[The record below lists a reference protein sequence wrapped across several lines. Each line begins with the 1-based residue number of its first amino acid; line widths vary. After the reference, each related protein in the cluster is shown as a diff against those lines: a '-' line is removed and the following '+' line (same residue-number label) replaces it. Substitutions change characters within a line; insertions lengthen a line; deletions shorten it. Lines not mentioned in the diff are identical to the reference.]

1 MLEPDTVKPQSSELA
16 SKAIATGWRLRSR
29 SQWVEA
35 ARICHK
41 ILSGNPGFGEAWH
54 LLGLLAL
61 DQGDH
66 SQAVDHLKQAIAV
79 EPDQALHYNNLGV
92 VLNEAGFYTR
102 AADYLQQALEISPDL
117 HDARCN
123 LGLSLFH
130 QSQLDRAATCFE
142 KIVAILPNHKAALA
156 NLGMTR
162 LAQQR
167 YAEAVSS
174 YEKAIAGD
182 PTQPGWHGNLGAAF
196 MRLGRFERAAR
207 CFRQALG
214 YDPHKVD
221 YHANLGIALR
231 ATGDLSGSIE
241 ALEAALSRE
250 PLHSEA
256 LANLVVGLEYTCQW
270 DKLSLHYPR
279 LDRDTR
285 KSIDSNNAPAE
296 DPMLN
301 IRRSADIALN
311 RSVAQAWSRNI
322 QKRALRVSPSF
333 SHERR
338 KHGNRPIVLGYL
350 SYDFRNHPVA
360 HQLYPLFGLHDRSR
374 FHVIAFSMGPD
385 DGSRFRREI
394 IAGCDEFIDISSHGL
409 EQAARLIYDRGVDIL
424 IDLMGH
430 THHNRMEIPA
440 LRPAPIQVSYLGFLA
455 TTGAD
460 YVDYLIADKIVV
472 PKEHT
477 PFFAEK
483 LLRLP
488 HCYQMNHACLMNDA
502 AETHRQAWGLPSTG
516 FVYCSF
522 NNVYKIDRFLFDT
535 WMRILRRSPGSV
547 LWLNGGHPLA
557 VENMR
562 MRAETAGIEPDR
574 LIFAEKVP
582 LETHLKR
589 LPLADLALDT
599 LRYNGGATTAN
610 ALSVGLPV
618 LTMMGRHWVS
628 RMSASHLTAAGMP
641 DLVFDTPDS
650 YEKAA
655 VELSCHSNRLDAIR
669 QRLADNL
676 KTQPL
681 FDTRGFIRHL
691 EAGLESIWQRYENGL
706 QPDHIDV
713 PSDRPN
719 DVAAAVEPG
728 DAFSSSLSTVSPP
741 DCMTRTSRIARQA
754 RKAPIIYY
762 VCPDIQLSSAGMRRL
777 YRHVALLNGAGFAAF
792 VLHGKNGF
800 RLPDMPQV
808 PVTYLDHIGSERHE
822 IFVIPEGVPRIM
834 HQLRN
839 HPGRR
844 FVIAL
849 NWHYIFSTL
858 PDGVD
863 WRQMNI
869 ERVLVVSPVIGK
881 LVSWS
886 MGLPV
891 HVLRSSIDHQRYY
904 YEADAKK
911 PQIAFIKRKAHH
923 VEKLR
928 RLLGSRNKEF
938 VKHFKWVGLEG
949 LTEDRYA
956 AEIRKSS
963 VFLNLS
969 AAEGYPTSCLE
980 AMAAGAIVAGYDAV
994 GGREILSGHGDEQNC
1009 ILAPNG
1015 DYVSLAYALEPVL
1028 LDLIHGQSRSS
1039 AAIRSNAR
1047 KAVSDIT
1054 LDNERQ
1060 SLLSFWTGIGANNL
1074 EIELP

>member
-1 MLEPDTVKPQSSELA
+1 MLETDTVKPQSSVLM
-16 SKAIATGWRLRSR
+16 SKAIAHGWRLRSLSR
-29 SQWVEA
+29 WAEA
-35 ARICHK
+35 ARICRK
-41 ILSGNPGFGEAWH
+41 ILSDDPGFGEAWH

-92 VLNEAGFYTR
+92 VLNEAELYAR
-102 AADYLQQALEISPDL
+102 AANYLQQALEIRPDL

-130 QSQLDRAATCFE
+130 QNQLDRAATCFE
-142 KIVAILPNHKAALA
+142 AILATHPNHGAALA

-162 LAQQR
+162 LAQQK
-167 YAEAVSS
+167 YVEAVGT

-182 PTQPGWHGNLGAAF
+182 PTRPGWHGNLGAAF
-196 MRLGRFERAAR
+196 MRLGRFEQAAR
-207 CFRQALG
+207 CYNQALG
-214 YDPHKVD
+214 YDPRKVD

-231 ATGDLSGSIE
+231 AAGDLAGSIE
-241 ALEAALSRE
+241 ALEGALSKD
-250 PLHSEA
+250 PQHSEA

-270 DKLSLHYPR
+270 DKLSLYYPR
-279 LDRDTR
+279 LDQDTR
-285 KSIDSNNAPAE
+285 KALDAKDTPAE

-301 IRRSADIALN
+301 IRRCADIMLN
-311 RSVAQAWSRNI
+311 RSVARAWSRRI
-322 QKRALRVSPSF
+322 QERALRVLPKF
-333 SHERR
+333 PHDRR
-338 KHGNRPIVLGYL
+338 KHDSRPIVLGYL

-360 HQLYPLFGLHDRSR
+360 HQLYPLFGRHDRSR

-394 IAGCDEFIDISSHGL
+394 IAGCDEFIDISTHGL
-409 EQAARLIYDRGVDIL
+409 EQAARTIYDRGVDIL

-440 LRPAPIQVSYLGFLA
+440 LRPAPIQVSYLGFLS
-455 TTGAD
+455 TSGAD
-460 YVDYLIADKIVV
+460 DIDYLIADEIVV

-477 PFFAEK
+477 PLYTEK

-488 HCYQMNHACLMNDA
+488 HCYQMNHACLTDDA

-516 FVYCSF
+516 FVYCCF
-522 NNVYKIDRFLFDT
+522 NNVYKIDRSLFDS
-535 WMRILRRSPGSV
+535 WMRILHKAPGSV

-562 MRAETAGIEPDR
+562 MRAEMVGIAPGR
-574 LIFAEKVP
+574 VIFAEKVP

-610 ALSVGLPV
+610 ALSIGLPV
-618 LTMMGRHWVS
+618 LTVMGRHWVS
-628 RMSASHLTAAGMP
+628 RMSASHLMAAGMP

-655 VELSCHSNRLDAIR
+655 VELSRNAKRLEAIR
-669 QRLADNL
+669 QRLADNF
-676 KTQPL
+676 KTRPL
-681 FDTRGFIRHL
+681 FDTQGFIRHF
-691 EAGLESIWQRYENGL
+691 EAGLESIWHRYANGL
-706 QPDHIDV
+706 PPDHIDV
-713 PSDRPN
+713 PSDMP
-719 DVAAAVEPG
+719 DDAPAAIESG
-728 DAFSSSLSTVSPP
+728 ETLSSTVSTDSPG
-741 DCMTRTSRIARQA
+741 CATRTSRNAPKP
-754 RKAPIIYY
+754 RKPPVIYY
-762 VCPDIQLSSAGMRRL
+762 VCPDIQLPSAGMRRL
-777 YRHVALLNGAGFAAF
+777 YRHVAFLHGAGFAAF
-792 VLHGKNGF
+792 ILHGKSGF
-800 RLPDMPQV
+800 HLPDMPQA
-808 PVTYLDHIGSERHE
+808 PVTCLDRIGPDPDA
-822 IFVIPEGVPRIM
+822 IFVIPEGAPGIM
-834 HQLRN
+834 HQLRT

-863 WRQMNI
+863 WRHMNI
-869 ERVLVVSPVIGK
+869 ERVLVVSPIIGK
-881 LVSWS
+881 LVSWA

-904 YEADAKK
+904 YEPHAKK
-911 PQIAFIKRKAHH
+911 PQIAYIKRKAHH

-928 RLLGSRNKEF
+928 RLLGTRNRDFIKRID
-938 VKHFKWVGLEG
+938 WRGLEG
-949 LTEDRYA
+949 LSEDRYA
-956 AEIRKSS
+956 AEIRKSAL
-963 VFLNLS
+963 FLNLS

-980 AMAAGAIVAGYDAV
+980 AMAAGAMVAGYDAV
-994 GGREILSGHGDEQNC
+994 GGREILCGHGADQNC

-1028 LDLIHGQSRSS
+1028 RDLLQGRSQGA

-1054 LDNERQ
+1054 LENERQ
-1060 SLLSFWTGIGANNL
+1060 SLLSFWDGFGANNVETQL
-1074 EIELP
+1074 R